1 MKFKLFM
8 LIIIGF
14 SLLSYIYGSYIG
26 ELIPAWQAACW
37 TFYCFTNELN
47 EYVRARWD
55 SLKLD

>member
-1 MKFKLFM
+1 M